1 MAINTEVPTDF
12 GTKPNIFT
20 PKSILRPEYGL
31 LYEQIGQLYQ
41 GLQQYYLVIGVPLPT
56 ERDIPDAYT
65 DVTINCDYSTHWEN
79 DQTPV
84 RDLMQMCVDFF
95 PAITKKSAV
104 LKKIKQ
110 QLKHKI
116 HSDMP
121 ALLPNPV
128 VNFHTQTPG
137 QTHISPYAKIDEVI
151 QLKNYNMSKR
161 SLGGFIK
168 TASGIVK
175 GASIIGNIISG
186 TKTVGGIIIDGVNTN
201 INYKKAKAMNAAIHT
216 LNKWASMNN
225 EQIVRVRDHLLH
237 VSKDSLT
244 DIKGNRKN
252 LYQFSKDLDRI
263 YEYAGLLQNTTADEL
278 TTMYRSTINLRTN
291 MQYMSYSIKI
301 LYVSLGNANTR
312 IPRSHSDY

>member
-1 MAINTEVPTDF
+1 MALFQACLLVYVYVTIGKAVTINTEVPTDF
-12 GTKPNIFT
+12 RTKPNIFT
-20 PKSILRPEYGL
+20 PKSILRPDYGL
-31 LYEQIGQLYQ
+31 LYEHIGQLYQ
-41 GLQQYYLVIGVPLPT
+41 GLQWYYLGIGIPLPT

-65 DVTINCDYSTHWEN
+65 DVTINCDYCTHWEN

-95 PAITKKSAV
+95 PAITKKSKV

-128 VNFHTQTPG
+128 VNFHTRPPG

-151 QLKNYNMSKR
+151 QLKNHNMSKR
-161 SLGGFIK
+161 SLGGFVKIV
-168 TASGIVK
+168 SGIVK
-175 GASIIGNIISG
+175 GASVIGNIISG
-186 TKTVGGIIIDGVNTN
+186 TRTVGGMIIDGVNTI

-216 LNKWASMNN
+216 LNKWASVNN

-237 VSKDSLT
+237 VSKASLT
-244 DIKGNRKN
+244 DIKGNRKK
-252 LYQFSKDLDRI
+252 LY
-263 YEYAGLLQNTTADEL
+263 
-278 TTMYRSTINLRTN
+278 
-291 MQYMSYSIKI
+291 
-301 LYVSLGNANTR
+301 
-312 IPRSHSDY
+312 

>member
-1 MAINTEVPTDF
+1 MALFQACLLVYVYITIGKVMAINTEVPTDF
-12 GTKPNIFT
+12 GTKPNFFT

-31 LYEQIGQLYQ
+31 LYEHIGQLYQ
-41 GLQQYYLVIGVPLPT
+41 GLQWYFLVMGIPLPT
-56 ERDIPDAYT
+56 EIYIPDIPDAYT
-65 DVTINCDYSTHWEN
+65 DITINCDYRTHWEN

-128 VNFHTQTPG
+128 VNFHIQTPG
-137 QTHISPYAKIDEVI
+137 QTHISPHVKIDEII

-161 SLGGFIK
+161 SLGGFMKI
-168 TASGIVK
+168 ASGIVK

-186 TKTVGGIIIDGVNTN
+186 TKTVGGMIIDRVNTI

-225 EQIVRVRDHLLH
+225 EH
-237 VSKDSLT
+237 
-244 DIKGNRKN
+244 
-252 LYQFSKDLDRI
+252 
-263 YEYAGLLQNTTADEL
+263 
-278 TTMYRSTINLRTN
+278 
-291 MQYMSYSIKI
+291 
-301 LYVSLGNANTR
+301 
-312 IPRSHSDY
+312 